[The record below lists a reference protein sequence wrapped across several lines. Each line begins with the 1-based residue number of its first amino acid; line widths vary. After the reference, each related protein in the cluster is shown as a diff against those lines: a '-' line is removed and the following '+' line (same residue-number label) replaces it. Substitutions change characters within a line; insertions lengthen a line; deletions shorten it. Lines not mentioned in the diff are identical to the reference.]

1 MGIGDSGL
9 LSVGT
14 NIENVF
20 LEMLEK
26 MVDEESAL
34 VSIYAGEDT
43 TDEDAD
49 KMAEVIRSKYPD
61 LEVELEKGGQPVYY
75 YVFSVE

>member
-61 LEVELEKGGQPVYY
+61 IEVELEKGGQPVYY

>member
-1 MGIGDSGL
+1 
-9 LSVGT
+9 
-14 NIENVF
+14 
-20 LEMLEK
+20 

-43 TDEDAD
+43 ADEDAD